1 VEATLETASQS
12 RPRFRND
19 LVAQQLEEEGIQYV
33 DVTDPNSGST
43 FRFYDVEYSIAC
55 GMNGER
61 DLDGLVEWARA
72 DLGIETSPEELG
84 QVMSTLAELGYLDAG
99 MVEASPDEGSFELGD
114 AGGGTPTHI
123 GVPDIELGAPGATPA
138 TTTDEQAD
146 AHITSPAP
154 ELELGDTGAA
164 PSDIHRQ
171 ATRPVESLELGPP
184 GASFDTDAMHE
195 APTNGALNAQNAVEL
210 GSDDLEEYKSQ
221 VTEMPQPPASAAP
234 PPPPGTDDD
243 MSFAGL
249 MEAEG
254 VPAARKVA
262 AKSPSGQRPSA
273 DHTPT
278 PPPPI
283 EITADTPPENKRPTT
298 VKFDADEPTNLPGAM
313 PDDDDEDVS
322 VDLSAHISLDKKDV
336 EEAVRASRVMM
347 VPEIPAD
354 LLKETAAPDD
364 IDKTAPAMPLPP
376 PPSTSQIPAVIDDA
390 ASRQFLE
397 NAAAASA
404 MGATALPER
413 PIAAVTSR
421 PIETVKAPAGAT
433 GKKGGLGALWLF
445 LLVLVLGGGVALY
458 LFVYRGQGEQGA
470 GTTAPP
476 SAPALTPPP
485 AAPLVPP
492 TAPVLPT
499 AKLAERSGSV
509 SEAKAVTAGR
519 VAWLSPADK
528 PVAAG
533 DTIVKLQGFQRW
545 EQQKANA
552 LTRLD
557 FYQGELDKAKA
568 ANNAGAVEKD
578 EKKVQE
584 KKDLINQADTELAKL
599 TVVAPAAGKLEMVAR
614 LGGPVEAGGV
624 VAKVSGGGPQLV
636 GGFDAGAPGVA
647 GDYKAA
653 GATCQLVAKGDP
665 DKRAACVVEGVEGST
680 VNVRVVDG
688 SPFKAGDD
696 VTLAPPK

>member
-1 VEATLETASQS
+1 VEATLETASLS

-19 LVAQQLEEEGIQYV
+19 LVAQQLEEEGVQYV

-61 DLDGLVEWARA
+61 DLGELVDWARA
-72 DLGIETSPEELG
+72 DLGIETTPEELG

-99 MVEASPDEGSFELGD
+99 MVEANGDGGFELGD
-114 AGGGTPTHI
+114 SGGG
-123 GVPDIELGAPGATPA
+123 GVPSHVGAPDLELGAPGA

-146 AHITSPAP
+146 AHITAPAP
-154 ELELGDTGAA
+154 ELELGDPGAT
-164 PSDIHRQ
+164 PDVHRQ

-184 GASFDTDAMHE
+184 GASFETDAMD
-195 APTNGALNAQNAVEL
+195 APTNGAGHAVEL

-221 VTEMPQPPASAAP
+221 VTEMPRPPATPTVP

-249 MEAEG
+249 MESEG
-254 VPAARKVA
+254 VPAARKIDA
-262 AKSPSGQRPSA
+262 RPSAQRPSA

-298 VKFDADEPTNLPGAM
+298 VKFDADEPTNLPGAV

-364 IDKTAPAMPLPP
+364 IDKTTPAMPLPP
-376 PPSTSQIPAVIDDA
+376 PPSTSQMPAVIDDA

-397 NAAAASA
+397 NASAASA

-413 PIAAVTSR
+413 PIAAVSSR
-421 PIETVKAPAGAT
+421 PIDVAKAPAGAT
-433 GKKGGLGALWLF
+433 GKKGGMGALWLF

-458 LFVYRGQGEQGA
+458 LFVYRGSSEQGT
-470 GTTAPP
+470 GTA
-476 SAPALTPPP
+476 TPPP
-485 AAPLVPP
+485 TTAVTPPATPLVPP
-492 TAPVLPT
+492 PAPVLPS
-499 AKLAERSGSV
+499 AKLGERTGSV
-509 SEAKAVTAGR
+509 SEAKAVVAGR
-519 VAWLSPADK
+519 VAWLSPETKD
-528 PVAAG
+528 VAAG
-533 DTIVKLQGFQRW
+533 DAIVKLQGFQRW

-552 LTRLD
+552 LSRLD

-568 ANNAGAVEKD
+568 ANNAAAVEKD

-584 KKDLINQADTELAKL
+584 KKDLINQAETELAKL
-599 TVVAPAAGKLEMVAR
+599 TVVAPAAGKLELVAKP
-614 LGGPVEAGGV
+614 GGPVEAGGV

-636 GGFDAGAPGVA
+636 AAFDTGAAGVA

-653 GATCQLVAKGDP
+653 GATCQVAAKGAP
-665 DKRAACVVEGVEGST
+665 DKRAACVVEGVDGNV

-688 SPFKAGDD
+688 SPFKSGDD

>member
-1 VEATLETASQS
+1 VEATLETASLS

-19 LVAQQLEEEGIQYV
+19 LVAQQLEEEGVQYV

-61 DLDGLVEWARA
+61 DLGELVDWARA
-72 DLGIETSPEELG
+72 DLGIETTPEELG

-99 MVEASPDEGSFELGD
+99 MVEAGADGGFELGD
-114 AGGGTPTHI
+114 SGGG
-123 GVPDIELGAPGATPA
+123 GVPSHVGAPDVELGAPGA
-138 TTTDEQAD
+138 TTDEQAD
-146 AHITSPAP
+146 AHISSSAP
-154 ELELGDTGAA
+154 DLELGAPGA
-164 PSDIHRQ
+164 PPNIHRQ
-171 ATRPVESLELGPP
+171 ATRPVEPIDLGPP
-184 GASFDTDAMHE
+184 GASFETDAVLE
-195 APTNGALNAQNAVEL
+195 APTNGAGANLSGAVEL
-210 GSDDLEEYKSQ
+210 ASEDLEEYKSQ
-221 VTEMPQPPASAAP
+221 VTEMPQPPASAVP

-249 MEAEG
+249 MESEG
-254 VPAARKVA
+254 VPAARKIDA
-262 AKSPSGQRPSA
+262 RPSAQRPSA

-283 EITADTPPENKRPTT
+283 EITAESPPENKRPTT
-298 VKFDADEPTNLPGAM
+298 VKFDADEPTNLPGAV

-354 LLKETAAPDD
+354 LLKETAAPED

-376 PPSTSQIPAVIDDA
+376 PPSTSQMPAVVDDA
-390 ASRQFLE
+390 AARAFLE

-404 MGATALPER
+404 LGATALPER
-413 PIAAVTSR
+413 PIAAVSSK
-421 PIETVKAPAGAT
+421 PIDIAKAPAGAT
-433 GKKGGLGALWLF
+433 GKKGGAGALWLF
-445 LLVLVLGGGVALY
+445 LAVLLIAGGVSLY
-458 LFVYRGQGEQGA
+458 LFVYRGSAEQGT
-470 GTTAPP
+470 GTTTPKP
-476 SAPALTPPP
+476 MTEVTPPP

-492 TAPVLPT
+492 PAPVLPA
-499 AKLAERSGSV
+499 AKLAERTGSV
-509 SEAKAVTAGR
+509 SEAKAVVAGR
-519 VAWLSPADK
+519 VAWLSPETKD
-528 PVAAG
+528 VAAG
-533 DTIVKLQGFQRW
+533 DAVVKLQGFQRW
-545 EQQKANA
+545 EQQKSNA
-552 LTRLD
+552 LSRLD
-557 FYQGELDKAKA
+557 FYQGELDRAKA
-568 ANNAGAVEKD
+568 ANNAAGVDKD

-584 KKDLINQADTELAKL
+584 KKDLINQAETELAKL
-599 TVVAPAAGKLEMVAR
+599 TVVAPAAGKLELVAKP
-614 LGGPVEAGGV
+614 GAAVEAGGV

-636 GGFDAGAPGVA
+636 GAFDTGAPGVA

-653 GATCQLVAKGDP
+653 GATCQLVAKGAP
-665 DKRAACVVEGVEGST
+665 DKRAACVVEGVEGAT